1 MKKYFVNISLL
12 LKRLTLVLLLL
23 TISRLVFYIL
33 NYSYFSDPGIWETI
47 KLFIAGIQYD
57 IATVLAFNILFI
69 ILYLLPGSYHF
80 HRKFHTIM
88 KILFI
93 VVNGIVL
100 ASNFADCEYFKF
112 VNKRTTA
119 DILPYIFLSDDLVT
133 LMPRFIR
140 DFWYLFIIWFSTLF
154 ALWYFYP
161 KQGKPGKSIQ
171 IPWFKYIYQ
180 GVFSILLLGIFL
192 AGFRGTRLKPLRI
205 IDAAR
210 YTETKNIPLV
220 LNTPFTILKT
230 IGNNRLTE
238 KNYFTEDEIKS
249 YFNTVKDYSSTGDF
263 RHQNVVIIIMES
275 FSKEYIGALSGN
287 EGYTPFLDSLSKH
300 ALIFPNAFANG
311 KRSIEAMPSIIA
323 SLPTLMTSS
332 YISSGYATNN
342 INGLASLLK
351 NKGYHT
357 SFFHGGSNG
366 TMGFDNFAYAAGI
379 DEYYGM
385 NEYGKKGDFDGNWGI
400 FDEEFLQFYAS
411 KLNSFKEPF
420 FSSVFTLSSHHPYTI
435 PGKYKGKFRK
445 GPLKILEA
453 VGYSDFSLKQFFK
466 TASEMPWF
474 ENTLFIITADHTSQ
488 PIKREYKTNL
498 GQFRVPIIFFHPADS
513 SLRGKKNLLT
523 QQLDIMP
530 SVLDY
535 LDYNEPFISFGNS
548 VLRPREDHFALTFQ
562 NGIYQYLE
570 NGYILI
576 YNQNEGPISL
586 YHFETDPLLENNLL
600 RTSQSTRIE
609 MVKKLQSIIQVYN
622 SRMIKNEMVVK

>member
-1 MKKYFVNISLL
+1 MKKYFINISLL
-12 LKRLTLVLLLL
+12 IKRLTLILILLS
-23 TISRLVFYIL
+23 ISRLVFYFL
-33 NYSYFSDPGIWETI
+33 NYSNFSDPNIWETI

-57 IATVLAFNILFI
+57 IASVLAFNILFI
-69 ILYLLPGSYHF
+69 ILYLLPGSYLF

-93 VVNGIVL
+93 VVNGIILV
-100 ASNFADCEYFKF
+100 SNFADCEYFKF

-140 DFWYLFIIWFSTLF
+140 DFWYLFLIWFSTIF

-161 KQGKPGKSIQ
+161 KQVKPGKNIQ
-171 IPWFKYIYQ
+171 IPWFNYIYQ
-180 GVFSILLLGIFL
+180 GIFSVLLLGVFL
-192 AGFRGTRLKPLRI
+192 IGFRGIRLKPLRI

-230 IGNNRLTE
+230 IGNNQLTE
-238 KNYFTEDEIKS
+238 IKYFTKNEAKS
-249 YFNTVKDYSSTGDF
+249 FFNPVKDYSSNENF
-263 RHQNVVIIIMES
+263 RHQNVVILILES

-287 EGYTPFLDSLSKH
+287 EEYTPFLDSLIQHS
-300 ALIFPNAFANG
+300 LVFPNAFANG

-342 INGLASLLK
+342 INSLASLLK
-351 NKGYHT
+351 NKEYHT

-366 TMGFDNFAYAAGI
+366 TMGFDNFAHAAGV

-385 NEYGKKGDFDGNWGI
+385 NEYGNSKDFDGNWGI
-400 FDEEFLQFYAS
+400 FDEEFLQFYAT

-420 FSSVFTLSSHHPYTI
+420 FSSVFTLSSHHPYTV
-435 PGKYKGKFRK
+435 PEKYKGKFKK

-453 VGYSDFSLKQFFK
+453 VGYSDFALKRFFE
-466 TASEMPWF
+466 TASKMPWF

-488 PIKREYKTNL
+488 PIKPEYKTNL
-498 GQFRVPIIFFHPADS
+498 GQFRVPLIFFHPADS
-513 SLRGKKNLLT
+513 SLQGKKDLIT
-523 QQLDIMP
+523 QHLDIMP
-530 SVLDY
+530 SVLDW
-535 LDYNEPFISFGNS
+535 LGYNEPFISFGNS
-548 VLRPREDHFALTFQ
+548 ILDPMEDHFALTFQ
-562 NGIYQYLE
+562 NGIYQFIE
-570 NGYILI
+570 NGYTLI

-586 YHFETDPLLENNLL
+586 YHFEIDPLLENNLL
-600 RTSQSTRIE
+600 KTSQSTLNE
-609 MVKKLQSIIQVYN
+609 MVKKIESIIQEYN
-622 SRMIKNEMVVK
+622 RRMIRNEMVVR

>member
-12 LKRLTLVLLLL
+12 LKRLTLVLILLS
-23 TISRLVFYIL
+23 ISRLVFYFL

-154 ALWYFYP
+154 AIWYFYP
-161 KQGKPGKSIQ
+161 NQVKPGKSIQ

-192 AGFRGTRLKPLRI
+192 VGFRGTRLKPLRI

-238 KNYFTEDEIKS
+238 KNYFTENEAIS
-249 YFNTVKDYSSTGDF
+249 YFNTVKDYSSNKNF
-263 RHQNVVIIIMES
+263 RYQNVVILIMES
-275 FSKEYIGALSGN
+275 FSKEYIGALSGDDS
-287 EGYTPFLDSLSKH
+287 YTPFLDSLSKH

-385 NEYGKKGDFDGNWGI
+385 NEYGKDKDFDGNWGI

-453 VGYSDFSLKQFFK
+453 VGYSDFSLKRFFE

-474 ENTLFIITADHTSQ
+474 ENTLFVITADHTAQ
-488 PIKREYKTNL
+488 AIKPEYITNH

-513 SLRGKKNLLT
+513 SLQGKKNLIT

-535 LDYNEPFISFGNS
+535 LDYNKPFISFGNS

-622 SRMIKNEMVVK
+622 RRMIKNEMVVK

>member
-1 MKKYFVNISLL
+1 MEKYFVNLLLL
-12 LKRLTLVLLLL
+12 LKRLTLILLLL

-33 NYSYFSDPGIWETI
+33 NYSYFSDPVIWETI

-57 IATVLAFNILFI
+57 IATILAFNILFI

-80 HRKFHTIM
+80 HRKVHTIM

-140 DFWYLFIIWFSTLF
+140 DFWYLFMIWFSTLF

-161 KQGKPGKSIQ
+161 NQVKPEKSIQ
-171 IPWFKYIYQ
+171 ILWFKYIYQ

-192 AGFRGTRLKPLRI
+192 VGFRGTRLKPLRI

-230 IGNNRLTE
+230 IGNSRLTE
-238 KNYFTEDEIKS
+238 KSYFTEEEAIT
-249 YFNTVKDYSSTGDF
+249 YFNPVKEYSSDKNF
-263 RHQNVVIIIMES
+263 NPQNIVIFVLES

-287 EGYTPFLDSLSKH
+287 EGYTPFLDSLIHH
-300 ALIFPNAFANG
+300 ALVFPNAFSNG
-311 KRSIEAMPSIIA
+311 KRSIEAMPSIMA

-332 YISSGYATNN
+332 YISSGYATNS
-342 INGLASLLK
+342 INSLASLLK
-351 NKGYHT
+351 DKGYHT

-366 TMGFDNFAYAAGI
+366 TMGFDNFAHSAGI

-385 NEYGKKGDFDGNWGI
+385 NEYGKGKDFDGNWGI
-400 FDEEFLQFYAS
+400 FDEEFLQFYAT
-411 KLNSFKEPF
+411 KLNSFEEPF

-453 VGYSDFSLKQFFK
+453 IGYGDFSLKRFFE
-466 TASEMPWF
+466 TASEMLWF
-474 ENTLFIITADHTSQ
+474 ENTLFVITADHTAQ
-488 PIKREYKTNL
+488 AIKPEYITNL

-513 SLRGKKNLLT
+513 SLRGKKNLIT

-530 SVLDY
+530 SVFDY
-535 LDYNEPFISFGNS
+535 LNYNEPFISFGNS
-548 VLRPREDHFALTFQ
+548 VFRPREDHFALTFQ
-562 NGIYQYLE
+562 NGIYQYIE
-570 NGYILI
+570 NGYMLI

-600 RTSQSTRIE
+600 RTSQNTRIE
-609 MVKKLQSIIQVYN
+609 MIKKLQSIIQVYN
-622 SRMIKNEMVVK
+622 HSMIRNEMVVR

>member
-1 MKKYFVNISLL
+1 
-12 LKRLTLVLLLL
+12 
-23 TISRLVFYIL
+23 
-33 NYSYFSDPGIWETI
+33 
-47 KLFIAGIQYD
+47 
-57 IATVLAFNILFI
+57 
-69 ILYLLPGSYHF
+69 
-80 HRKFHTIM
+80 M

-154 ALWYFYP
+154 AIWYFYP
-161 KQGKPGKSIQ
+161 NQVKPGKSIQ

-192 AGFRGTRLKPLRI
+192 VGFRGTRLKPLRI

-238 KNYFTEDEIKS
+238 KNYFTENEAIS
-249 YFNTVKDYSSTGDF
+249 YFNTVKDYSSNKNF
-263 RHQNVVIIIMES
+263 RYQNVVILIMES
-275 FSKEYIGALSGN
+275 FSKEYIGALSGDDS
-287 EGYTPFLDSLSKH
+287 YTPFLDS
-300 ALIFPNAFANG
+300 
-311 KRSIEAMPSIIA
+311 
-323 SLPTLMTSS
+323 LMTSS

-385 NEYGKKGDFDGNWGI
+385 NEYGKDKDFDGNWGI

-453 VGYSDFSLKQFFK
+453 VGYSDFSLKRFFE

-474 ENTLFIITADHTSQ
+474 ENTLFVITADHTAQ
-488 PIKREYKTNL
+488 AIKPEYITNH

-513 SLRGKKNLLT
+513 SLQGKKNLIT

-535 LDYNEPFISFGNS
+535 LDYNKPFISFGNS

-622 SRMIKNEMVVK
+622 RRMIKNEMVVK

>member
-57 IATVLAFNILFI
+57 IAIILAFNILFI
-69 ILYLLPGSYHF
+69 ILYLLPGSYRF

-161 KQGKPGKSIQ
+161 NQVKPGKSIQ

-192 AGFRGTRLKPLRI
+192 VGFRGVRLKPLRI

-249 YFNTVKDYSSTGDF
+249 YFNTVKDYSSTRDF

-275 FSKEYIGALSGN
+275 FSKEYVGALSGN
-287 EGYTPFLDSLSKH
+287 EGYTPFLDSLIQH
-300 ALIFPNAFANG
+300 ALVFPNAFANG

-332 YISSGYATNN
+332 YISSGYVTNS
-342 INGLASLLK
+342 INTLASLLK
-351 NKGYHT
+351 DKGYHT

-366 TMGFDNFAYAAGI
+366 TMGFDNFAHAAGI

-385 NEYGKKGDFDGNWGI
+385 NEYGNSKDFDGNWGI
-400 FDEEFLQFYAS
+400 FDEEFLQFYAT
-411 KLNSFKEPF
+411 KLNSFEEPF

-435 PGKYKGKFRK
+435 PGKHKGKFRK

-453 VGYSDFSLKQFFK
+453 IGYSDFSLKRFFE

-474 ENTLFIITADHTSQ
+474 ENTLFVITADHTAQ
-488 PIKREYKTNL
+488 AIKPEYITNL

-513 SLRGKKNLLT
+513 SLRGKKNLIT

-562 NGIYQYLE
+562 NGIYQYIE

-600 RTSQSTRIE
+600 RTSQSTLIE
-609 MVKKLQSIIQVYN
+609 MVKKLQSIIQEYN
-622 SRMIKNEMVVK
+622 RRMIRNEMVVR

>member
-1 MKKYFVNISLL
+1 MKKYFINISLL
-12 LKRLTLVLLLL
+12 IKRLALVLVLLS
-23 TISRLVFYIL
+23 ISRLVFYFL
-33 NYSYFSDPGIWETI
+33 NYSNFSDPGIWETL

-57 IATVLAFNILFI
+57 IATVLAFNILFVF
-69 ILYLLPGSYHF
+69 LYLLPGSYRF
-80 HRKFHTIM
+80 HRKFHAIM

-93 VVNGIVL
+93 VVNGIIL

-140 DFWYLFIIWFSTLF
+140 DFWYLFLIWFSTIF
-154 ALWYFYP
+154 TLWYFYP
-161 KQGKPGKSIQ
+161 KQVKPGKNIQ
-171 IPWFKYIYQ
+171 TPWYKYLYQ
-180 GVFSILLLGIFL
+180 GIFSILLLGVFL
-192 AGFRGTRLKPLRI
+192 IGFRGLRLKPLRI

-210 YTETKNIPLV
+210 YTETKNIPMV

-230 IGNNRLTE
+230 IGNNQLIE
-238 KNYFTEDEIKS
+238 KNYFTEEEALT
-249 YFNTVKDYSSTGDF
+249 YYNPVKEYSSDKNF
-263 RHQNVVIIIMES
+263 NPQNIVIFIMES
-275 FSKEYIGALSGN
+275 FSKEYVGALSGD
-287 EGYTPFLDSLSKH
+287 EGYTPFLDSLIQHS
-300 ALIFPNAFANG
+300 LVFSNAFANG

-342 INGLASLLK
+342 INSIASLLK

-366 TMGFDNFAYAAGI
+366 TMGFDNFAHTAGI

-385 NEYGKKGDFDGNWGI
+385 NEYGKNKDFDGNWGV
-400 FDEEFLQFYAS
+400 FDEEFLQFYAT

-420 FSSVFTLSSHHPYTI
+420 FSSLFTLSSHHPYTI

-466 TASEMPWF
+466 TASEMPWYK
-474 ENTLFIITADHTSQ
+474 NTLFIITADHTSQ
-488 PIKREYKTNL
+488 PIKPEYTTNL
-498 GQFRVPIIFFHPADS
+498 GQFRVPIIYFHPADS
-513 SLRGKKNLLT
+513 SLRGKKDLIT

-530 SVLDY
+530 SILDY
-535 LDYNEPFISFGNS
+535 LDYDKPFISFGNS
-548 VLRPREDHFALTFQ
+548 ILRPMDDHFALTFQ
-562 NGIYQYLE
+562 NGIYQFIE
-570 NGYILI
+570 NGYTLL
-576 YNQNEGPISL
+576 YNQNEGPIAL

-600 RTSQSTRIE
+600 GTSQSTLDE
-609 MVKKLQSIIQVYN
+609 MVNKIESIIQEYN
-622 SRMIKNEMVVK
+622 RRMIRNEMEER

>member
-12 LKRLTLVLLLL
+12 LKRLTLILILLS
-23 TISRLVFYIL
+23 ISRLVFYFL
-33 NYSYFSDPGIWETI
+33 NYSNFSDPGIWETI

-69 ILYLLPGSYHF
+69 ILYLLPGSYCF

-88 KILFI
+88 KILFL
-93 VVNGIVL
+93 VVNGVIL

-140 DFWYLFIIWFSTLF
+140 DFWYLFLIWFSTLF

-161 KQGKPGKSIQ
+161 KHVKQGKSKQFSWIN
-171 IPWFKYIYQ
+171 FIYQ
-180 GVFSILLLGIFL
+180 GLFSILLLGVFL
-192 AGFRGTRLKPLRI
+192 IGFRGVRLKPLRI

-230 IGNNRLTE
+230 IGNNQLTE
-238 KNYFTEDEIKS
+238 KNYFTEQEALL
-249 YFNTVKDYSSTGDF
+249 YFNPVKEYSSDKNF
-263 RHQNVVIIIMES
+263 NPQNIVIIILES
-275 FSKEYIGALSGN
+275 FSKEYVGALSGN
-287 EGYTPFLDSLSKH
+287 DGYTPFIDSLIQH
-300 ALIFPNAFANG
+300 ALVFPNAFANG

-323 SLPTLMTSS
+323 SLPTLMISS

-342 INGLASLLK
+342 INSLASLLK
-351 NKGYHT
+351 IKGYHT

-366 TMGFDNFAYAAGI
+366 TMGFDNFAHAAGI

-385 NEYGKKGDFDGNWGI
+385 NEYGKNKDFDGNWGI
-400 FDEEFLQFYAS
+400 FDEEFLQFYAT

-435 PGKYKGKFRK
+435 PKKYKGKFRK

-453 VGYSDFSLKQFFK
+453 IGYGDFSLKRFFE

-474 ENTLFIITADHTSQ
+474 HNTLFIITADHTSQ
-488 PIKREYKTNL
+488 PISPEYKTNL
-498 GQFRVPIIFFHPADS
+498 GEFRVPIIFFHPSDS
-513 SLRGKKNLLT
+513 SLQEKKNLIT

-535 LDYNEPFISFGNS
+535 LDYDEPFISFGNS
-548 VLRPREDHFALTFQ
+548 VFSSRENHFALNFQ
-562 NGIYQYLE
+562 NGIYQFIE
-570 NGYILI
+570 NGYTLL
-576 YNQNEGPISL
+576 YNQNEGPIAL
-586 YHFETDPLLENNLL
+586 YRFETDPLLENNLL
-600 RTSQSTRIE
+600 RTSQSTLNE
-609 MVKKLQSIIQVYN
+609 MVKKIESIIQEYN
-622 SRMIKNEMVVK
+622 RRMIRNEMVVR